1 MKSASMSLDLILNT
15 VSANHQVRIP
25 SPHDDDGDEDG
36 DDDGDDNGDDDGDDD
51 IS

>member
-25 SPHDDDGDEDG
+25 SLHDDDG
-36 DDDGDDNGDDDGDDD
+36 DDDGDDDV
-51 IS
+51 S